1 LLQTRMNFTSA
12 FSLLPSYFTS
22 MSFKSLEH
30 ILDCLQAQSRWQEQP
45 FQRLLKCWPE
55 VVGAAVAAHARPIS
69 IQRNILWV
77 ATSSAVWA
85 QELSFGRQQIL
96 ERLNAR
102 LPSPLLDIR
111 FSTAQWQRPQNKI
124 SATGERAAPDL
135 RRAHPSWV
143 LNSPKFP
150 NSTEKHNYKHP
161 NQAFRH
167 WAMMMQARSRD
178 LPLCPQC
185 HCPTPEG
192 ELRRWA
198 TCSICAAKQW

>member
-1 LLQTRMNFTSA
+1 MINDEVVSHIQHSA
-12 FSLLPSYFTS
+12 FSISIFP
-22 MSFKSLEH
+22 MSLKSLEH
-30 ILDCLQAQSRWQEQP
+30 ILDCLQKQSRWQEQP

-55 VVGAAVAAHARPIS
+55 VVGAAVATHARPIS
-69 IQRNILWV
+69 IQRHILWV

-111 FSTAQWQRPQNKI
+111 FSTAQWQRPQNKS
-124 SATGERAAPDL
+124 SATGETATDL
-135 RRAHPSWV
+135 RLAHPSSIV
-143 LNSPKFP
+143 NPPKFP

-161 NQAFRH
+161 NQAFRR
-167 WAMMMQARSRD
+167 WAMMMKARSRD

-198 TCSICAAKQW
+198 TCAICAAKQW